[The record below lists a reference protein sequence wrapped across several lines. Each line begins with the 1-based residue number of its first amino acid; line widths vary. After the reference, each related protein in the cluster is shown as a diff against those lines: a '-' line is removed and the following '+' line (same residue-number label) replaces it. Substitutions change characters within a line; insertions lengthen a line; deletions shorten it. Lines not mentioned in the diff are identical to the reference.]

1 MPIHK
6 PVDNPKGGRPEI
18 ALTPEELQQ
27 LERMAG
33 FLNQKQ
39 CAAILGIHE
48 NTLTQ
53 IRRRDESVDVILKRA
68 QANKNLDV
76 MESLYKNCVEKM
88 NPISQIFWCKTMG
101 GLVEAQPQQETPTI
115 NISYTQ
121 APDRVERDVTPRP
134 DAIEG
139 GSAES

>member
-6 PVDNPKGGRPEI
+6 PVTSPKGGRPEI
-18 ALTPEELQQ
+18 DLTPEELKQ

-53 IRRRDESVDVILKRA
+53 IRRRNESVDMILKKA

-101 GLVEAQPQQETPTI
+101 GLVEAQPVQEQQVI
-115 NISYTQ
+115 NISYTS
-121 APDRVERDVTPRP
+121 AKGRNERDVTPP
-134 DAIEG
+134 VQTLTNEG
-139 GSAES
+139 DE

>member
-6 PVDNPKGGRPEI
+6 PVTNPKGGRPEV
-18 ALTPEELQQ
+18 ALTPEELTQ

-53 IRRRDESVDVILKRA
+53 IRKRDESVDVILKRA
-68 QANKNLDV
+68 QASKNLDV
-76 MESLYKNCVEKM
+76 MESLYKNATEKM

-101 GLVEAQPQQETPTI
+101 GLVEATPQHETPTI
-115 NISYTQ
+115 NITYTQ
-121 APDRVERDVTPRP
+121 APDRIERDVTPRHDP
-134 DAIEG
+134 LELDSDG
-139 GSAES
+139 